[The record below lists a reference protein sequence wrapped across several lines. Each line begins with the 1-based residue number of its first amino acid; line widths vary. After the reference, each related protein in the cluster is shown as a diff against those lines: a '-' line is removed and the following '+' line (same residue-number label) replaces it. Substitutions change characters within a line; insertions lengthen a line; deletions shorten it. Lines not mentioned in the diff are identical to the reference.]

1 MLPIVSG
8 HFGTSVKTQC
18 KYVRLFYIEVES
30 GLAEPGKDEK
40 SLWPFLSN

>member
-30 GLAEPGKDEK
+30 GSAKLGKDEK
-40 SLWPFLSN
+40 SLWLFHSN